1 MNTILDVIIDIPQ
14 SMQDYADAAVVRV
27 GYARTTW
34 VISRHDRAIVVRAPA
49 DAGASEIRRE
59 VLYAVYREKI
69 LSETMD
75 MRRALL
81 ETVTRR

>member
-1 MNTILDVIIDIPQ
+1 MTHLLDVAIDIPEA
-14 SMQDYADAAVVRV
+14 MRGYIDAAITRV
-27 GYARTTW
+27 GYVQVRW
-34 VISRHDRAIVVRAPA
+34 VISRVENRIVVRSTA
-49 DAGASEIRRE
+49 DASESDIRRE